1 MSLKFKKEISEERN
15 ESMDLEMPEL
25 EESEAMMMEES
36 TFSEELLSD
45 DFSQLDLDEMSKE
58 EYPSGYYYESEDDLV
73 EEALP
78 DVFEE
83 EIEDLAEEPQQTEIP
98 EKKIK
103 SIQKVQKETKE
114 IETMTFA
121 EKLRAINAQK
131 EIEFKEQIEAEIKGI
146 KEDIEKNVME
156 NNIDQYDL
164 NTASFEPKKKTYIL
178 TGLSCEG
185 LIITPVN
192 DKLVRLAWK

>member
-15 ESMDLEMPEL
+15 EPMDLKMPEL

-36 TFSEELLSD
+36 AFSEELLSD
-45 DFSQLDLDEMSKE
+45 DFSQLDLDEMSE
-58 EYPSGYYYESEDDLV
+58 DEAPDGYYYESEEDLV

-78 DVFEE
+78 DELEE
-83 EIEDLAEEPQQTEIP
+83 EIEGLYEEPQQTEIP
-98 EKKIK
+98 EKK

-114 IETMTFA
+114 TGTMTFA

-164 NTASFEPKKKTYIL
+164 NTANFEPKKKTYIL

-185 LIITPVN
+185 LIVTPVN
-192 DKLVRLAWK
+192 DKHVRLEWK

>member
-1 MSLKFKKEISEERN
+1 MSLKFKKEISEESN
-15 ESMDLEMPEL
+15 EPMDLKMPEL

-36 TFSEELLSD
+36 AFSEELLSD
-45 DFSQLDLDEMSKE
+45 DFSQLDLDEMSE
-58 EYPSGYYYESEDDLV
+58 DEAPDGYYYESEEDLV

-78 DVFEE
+78 DELEE
-83 EIEDLAEEPQQTEIP
+83 EIEGLYEEPQQTEIP
-98 EKKIK
+98 EKK

-114 IETMTFA
+114 TGTMTFA

-164 NTASFEPKKKTYIL
+164 NTANFEPKKKTYIL

-185 LIITPVN
+185 LIVTPVN
-192 DKLVRLAWK
+192 DKHVRLEWK